1 MRNAC
6 LPGRRIHGLAA
17 LLLVSIACAP
27 SAPNPGPAAAGT
39 GGGAAAER
47 PAPGGAAVDSAA
59 GAPGSIV
66 LAPPERLRVAYVALS
81 GGYLPLWTAQD
92 AGLFQQRGLD
102 VEFNYTGGAQAVQA
116 LLAREQVSR
125 ESEKI

>member
-1 MRNAC
+1 MRATTPRAAAYVTLGSPYRVPLACPRKGGGVHNVC

-66 LAPPERLRVAYVALS
+66 LAPPERLQVAY
-81 GGYLPLWTAQD
+81 
-92 AGLFQQRGLD
+92 
-102 VEFNYTGGAQAVQA
+102 
-116 LLAREQVSR
+116 
-125 ESEKI
+125 